1 MPEDPVLLDELEVA
15 LPIRSMYPDGV
26 VVIDIGLGIVEL
38 DVGDGP
44 PPEPPPGQTLP
55 GHTVLQG
62 RPAAFRPPVHWCPPY
77 WPPPTHPSGAQ
88 LQYAGNPAGLV

>member
-1 MPEDPVLLDELEVA
+1 MLLEELEVA

-26 VVIDIGLGIVEL
+26 VVIDIGLGIVEF

-44 PPEPPPGQTLP
+44 PPVELLPGQTLP

-62 RPAAFRPPVHWCPPY
+62 RPAAFRPPVH
-77 WPPPTHPSGAQ
+77 
-88 LQYAGNPAGLV
+88 